1 MSIET
6 YQGGNGNGVAHYQP
20 APGTMARTQP
30 RTVVRL
36 TEWAESAHAA
46 YEVAEKLVQTSF
58 VPEAFHGK
66 PHEATAA
73 ILAGDEVGLS
83 PMAALR
89 SFDII
94 QGTAA
99 PRAMTLRA
107 IVQSQGHEVRVV
119 ESTAS
124 RCVVAGRRHSSGVE
138 QQSVWTIDRAKQLKL
153 TGKPNWQ
160 NQPQAMLLARA
171 TSELCRMIASDAILG
186 VPYAV
191 EELTDG
197 EMPDSEPAQAETPPT
212 QQPVRRTAQRRNQ
225 PRTAPQQPSQ
235 PEPQEASEPS
245 GPPLPGEEG
254 YDEPGA
260 QTPEQ
265 PPAAREP
272 AVTKAQLTKLGAIFT
287 EADIKSRDT
296 RLAVV
301 SHLVGRAVDSSSDLT
316 RQEASGLIDTLE
328 RMSEGGDLATI
339 IAELLDRRDDRPADD
354 EGDATAT
361 EGGRS

>member
-1 MSIET
+1 MSVET
-6 YQGGNGNGVAHYQP
+6 YQGGDNNGVARYQP
-20 APGTMARTQP
+20 QQQVVRVQP
-30 RTVVRL
+30 RTVL
-36 TEWAESAHAA
+36 SLHEWAQSAQAA
-46 YEVAEKLVQTSF
+46 YDVAQRLVTTSF
-58 VPEAFHGK
+58 VPEAFRGK

-83 PMAALR
+83 PMAAMR

-124 RCVVAGRRHSSGVE
+124 RCVVAGRRHGSGPE
-138 QQSVWTIDRAKQLKL
+138 QQSVWTLERAKQLKL

-191 EELTDG
+191 EELSDG
-197 EMPDSEPAQAETPPT
+197 EMPDSEPTQPQTSATPP
-212 QQPVRRTAQRRNQ
+212 PRRTAQRRNQ
-225 PRTAPQQPSQ
+225 PRTAPKQPAQ
-235 PEPQEASEPS
+235 AQAEPQEDSEPS

-254 YDEPGA
+254 FEEEPAAETASPPITRA
-260 QTPEQ
+260 QT
-265 PPAAREP
+265 
-272 AVTKAQLTKLGAIFT
+272 TKLHAIFS
-287 EADIKSRDT
+287 EAGISSRDT
-296 RLAVV
+296 KLAI
-301 SHLVGRAVDSSSDLT
+301 SAHIIGRELQSSSDLT
-316 RQEASGLIDTLE
+316 KDEASTLIDTLE
-328 RMSEGGDLATI
+328 QLGQQGNLAEI
-339 IAELLDRRDDRPADD
+339 VAKMLDRPGA
-354 EGDATAT
+354 EEQSELSGH
-361 EGGRS
+361 ES